1 MEGGC
6 PLSAYRVLT
15 HHGDASGCYIQ
26 DFLVSRDHE
35 VTPYHLDSRW
45 SYVAAPAGT
54 MPRFVVVEA
63 SAREIASIS
72 CRKPVTVVDLV
83 LADGEG
89 TLFRAATGLGLSWTV
104 SQFRVESGM
113 SIVVQQKNIILLN
126 DNPLD
131 PSLFM
136 VIHRMALREQP
147 NLDNPP
153 PKQAKAEWELALQ
166 DYQKDH
172 FTDPVS
178 PHSKRFPALTV
189 DCYPKESVKKVMN
202 SGRVVFMSVAD
213 LPQDLQ
219 DRRGDFSA
227 VPNVFAESDNSSV
240 MNGTWGLDRGERN
253 SCSWKDLVSYH
264 ARPDGKQWYS
274 DRERIHYGNSCIT
287 QCPCKGQ
294 HVCLPV
300 LLSSPRQGRFPK
312 PISSVRPSTTSTGLF
327 HPIVHHSTLLALA
340 PSRHFTAGGIQ
351 STCLVRLESHPNH
364 PAVLSARWCGIAP
377 LQATRTLSG

>member
-1 MEGGC
+1 
-6 PLSAYRVLT
+6 
-15 HHGDASGCYIQ
+15 
-26 DFLVSRDHE
+26 
-35 VTPYHLDSRW
+35 
-45 SYVAAPAGT
+45 

-136 VIHRMALREQP
+136 VIHRMGLREQP

-294 HVCLPV
+294 H
-300 LLSSPRQGRFPK
+300 G
-312 PISSVRPSTTSTGLF
+312 
-327 HPIVHHSTLLALA
+327 LLACAAFFA
-340 PSRHFTAGGIQ
+340 PPGMISETDLFRAAKHHEHRAVPPDCSSFDSLGTGSQQALYCWWYSVNLFGTFGVPSKPPSCVVCQVVRHCPSASDANIIW
-351 STCLVRLESHPNH
+351 LVRQQASIRKSLLANCFNDIARFRTDEDENH
-364 PAVLSARWCGIAP
+364 AGQRKRGWA
-377 LQATRTLSG
+377 QQE